1 MKHANSK
8 SLRGLTVLVAIF
20 VLSMML
26 MPTAFMQ
33 RTHTF
38 NFATNQAKQDFTLH
52 NETGLDITELYLSPS
67 AKDDWGADVLG
78 KALLAAHDETDIVFS
93 PRDKVDV
100 WDMKVVFKTGRTG
113 TWENLNLSRITDIT
127 ISFNPENGKPH
138 AEWKNGGE

>member
-20 VLSMML
+20 ALSMML

-33 RTHTF
+33 STHTF

-67 AKDDWGADVLG
+67 AKDDWGGDVLG
-78 KALLAAHDETDIVFS
+78 KDLLAAHDQTDIVFS

-113 TWENLNLSRITDIT
+113 TWENLNLSHITDIT